1 MFCRKV
7 KSKLLTFLELQ
18 ARGVRL
24 QGVYLLLHT
33 IPTAICASS
42 QVNHR
47 TCEHGNPGLS
57 RFSADTCFAIAARR
71 KAHRGRGRH
80 HLVRKRN
87 EHVAREQTPSTI
99 QQTPDTVSE
108 RLRVPATQAGW
119 TAGSD
124 TLTSAE
130 VAMGSN
136 FDPLGKDSLLSLD
149 GLCDLVTA
157 LLLFQATGPG

>member
-1 MFCRKV
+1 VSLLSAFDLVWLFCHKV
-7 KSKLLTFLELQ
+7 KLTLLTIFELQ
-18 ARGVRL
+18 ARGLRL
-24 QGVYLLLHT
+24 PEVYLLLHT

-42 QVNHR
+42 QVVHR
-47 TCEHGNPGLS
+47 TCTHGAPLS
-57 RFSADTCFAIAARR
+57 SLKVSANTCLANAARR
-71 KAHRGRGRH
+71 KPHRGRGRH

-136 FDPLGKDSLLSLD
+136 FDPLGKHSL
-149 GLCDLVTA
+149 
-157 LLLFQATGPG
+157 